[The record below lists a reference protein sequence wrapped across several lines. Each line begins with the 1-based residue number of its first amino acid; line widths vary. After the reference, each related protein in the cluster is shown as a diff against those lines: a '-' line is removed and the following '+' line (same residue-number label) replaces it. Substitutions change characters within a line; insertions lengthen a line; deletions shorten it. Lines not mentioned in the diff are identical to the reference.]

1 VIRQR
6 TKAHAPTVGRRR
18 SSADPGGREALL
30 DAAIKLF
37 AERGIANTTVAQ
49 IAAAGRVTPAM
60 VHYWFD
66 TRGKLQDAIVDE
78 RIAPLMR
85 DVWMSADAAQDD
97 VVTLVRGLV
106 SRMLD
111 VTEQAAWLPSLWLRE
126 IVQEG
131 GLLRER
137 MLKRVPIDRVA
148 AFRTTVA
155 RAQKEGRVHAGVAP
169 ELVFLS
175 LLALVMLPQAVARTW
190 QRLNPEATID
200 RARLERH
207 VLTLL
212 IEGLVVQRSRKP
224 TRSRT

>member
-1 VIRQR
+1 MIRQR

>member
-1 VIRQR
+1 MIRQR
-6 TKAHAPTVGRRR
+6 PKAHAPTVGRRR

-30 DAAIKLF
+30 DAAIALF

-85 DVWMSADAAQDD
+85 DVWVSADAAQGD
-97 VVTLVRGLV
+97 VVALVRGLV

-148 AFRTTVA
+148 AFRASVA
-155 RAQKEGRVHAGVAP
+155 RAQKEGRVHAGIAP

-200 RARLERH
+200 RASLERH

-212 IEGLVVQRSRKP
+212 IEGLAVQRSRKP
-224 TRSRT
+224 RRSRT